1 MTTDGARPRRR
12 RPHAAAGGRL
22 LVGGLSLSLL
32 VGLVGAMVRG
42 DRSSAAPTVSTDPTA
57 SIPAGPTATAGPQV
71 PPTVQVTRPTTP
83 PVTTSHAT

>member
-1 MTTDGARPRRR
+1 MTTDRPAARRPR

-32 VGLVGAMVRG
+32 VTLVGGMVRG
-42 DRSSAAPTVSTDPTA
+42 DRPSATTTLAPNTTT
-57 SIPAGPTATAGPQV
+57 GPTTAPPPV
-71 PPTVQVTRPTTP
+71 PPPPQVTRPTAP